1 MTLVVGKT
9 PEPPNIEP
17 SNPQYMIRAI
27 HIDDEPHNHREL
39 ARVLAAT
46 CPQVSILGQALNA
59 AEGQALYQQYGPD
72 LIFLDIEMPGAN
84 GFQFLES
91 IQPLRAEVIFVTAY
105 DQYAIQAIR
114 FAALDYLLKPVSPKD
129 LTAAVAKVQEKIL
142 ARLGNQQLQLL
153 LENLRNPQQQPK
165 IALPSAD
172 RVDFVEPDQLIR
184 CQSDNTYTYV
194 HLADGSKM
202 LVTKSLREFSIMLS
216 PYGFIRTHQ
225 SHLVNRKYVRSL
237 LKRDG
242 DSLLLTDG
250 TLVPISLRQKA
261 EVLAA
266 LK

>member
-1 MTLVVGKT
+1 
-9 PEPPNIEP
+9 
-17 SNPQYMIRAI
+17 MIRAI

-39 ARVLAAT
+39 ARVLTDT

-59 AEGQALYQQYGPD
+59 AEGKVLYQQHGPD

-91 IQPLRAEVIFVTAY
+91 IQPVRAEVIFVTAY

-172 RVDFVEPDQLIR
+172 RVDFVEPEQIVR
-184 CQSDNTYTYV
+184 CQSDNNYTLIF
-194 HLADGSKM
+194 LADGSKI
-202 LVTKSLREFSIMLS
+202 LVTKNLREFSTMLEV
-216 PYGFIRTHQ
+216 YGFIRTHQ

-250 TLVPISLRQKA
+250 TVIPIAQRQKV

-266 LK
+266 LR